1 MTTVPWSERVPAQ
14 EITARAR
21 QVRLSAVLVTVIC
34 GFFFAIGW
42 LAGHAWLTVALAGVS
57 VRYGFR
63 QAVPAKPPR
72 EPAAPEPRGSK
83 L

>member
-1 MTTVPWSERVPAQ
+1 MTTAPWSEQVPAD
-14 EITARAR
+14 EILARAR

-42 LAGHAWLTVALAGVS
+42 LAGHAWLAVALCGVS

-63 QAVPAKPPR
+63 QAVPAKPAAV
-72 EPAAPEPRGSK
+72 PAQPDPRGSK